1 MISFYIF
8 SKRLHLK
15 CKGLS
20 YARVVSFTEEEYG
33 FAMHFC
39 KDS

>member
-20 YARVVSFTEEEYG
+20 YARVVSFTEEEYW
-33 FAMHFC
+33 FAVHFC